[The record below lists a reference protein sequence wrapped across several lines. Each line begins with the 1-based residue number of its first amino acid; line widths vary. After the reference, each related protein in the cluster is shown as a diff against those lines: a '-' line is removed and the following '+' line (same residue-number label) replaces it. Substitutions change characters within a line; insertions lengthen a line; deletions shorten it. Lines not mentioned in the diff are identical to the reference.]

1 MTVSTGKSLAAG
13 LFNYPAAFDI
23 RTVPYRLELSHDFE
37 SADRFEFS
45 VGIAWFLGIVGTL
58 AILKLVDG
66 TVGLRVSEE
75 EEVQGLDLSQ
85 HREEG
90 YYWEASA

>member
-1 MTVSTGKSLAAG
+1 MTVVDGEKFG
-13 LFNYPAAFDI
+13 GWVVNYTVAFDI
-23 RTVPYRLELSHDFE
+23 RTVPYRPELSHDFE

-58 AILKLVDG
+58 AILKLVDA

-75 EEVQGLDLSQ
+75 EEVQRWISRNTAKKAIIG
-85 HREEG
+85 
-90 YYWEASA
+90 